1 MTGRANGKEGCTVAG
16 DAMTQAAIQPTRM
29 VPPGPKGRFLVGNA
43 LDFSRGDWL
52 EFFIRCAREHGD
64 VVFFRFLNV
73 PMCLLTHPDDIENVL
88 VKNASNFVKSR
99 NYRAL
104 RPILGNGLLTS
115 EGAFWQKQ
123 RKLVQPSFRHE
134 GIAAY
139 AEVMAD
145 STQQM
150 LSGWRDGQTRDVHQ
164 EMMGL
169 TLEIVAKSLF
179 GADVSRET
187 NTVRK
192 AMRDLT
198 NRLLATSSLTFFL
211 PKFVPLPGTL
221 RLSRA
226 VREVDGI
233 IYSMIR
239 ARRAANTRS
248 NDLLQMLLDARD
260 EDGTQMT
267 DEQLRDEMMT
277 LFIAGHETTAIALSW
292 TWYLLAQNP
301 EVESK
306 LADELTG
313 ALNGRAPGVSDLRA
327 LPYTEMVVKETVRL
341 YPPVWVIG
349 RQARKEFE
357 THRYRLPAGT
367 NVLLSQWI
375 TQRDARFY
383 PEPERFNPDR
393 WKDDPIRGGRL
404 PRYAY
409 FPFGSG
415 PRVCIGAGFAM
426 MEATLLLAAIAQR
439 FRLTLATDQSIEI
452 LPSVTLR
459 PKHGIKMLLQERCRR
474 M

>member
-1 MTGRANGKEGCTVAG
+1 
-16 DAMTQAAIQPTRM
+16 MTQARIQHSPIL
-29 VPPGPKGRFLVGNA
+29 PPGPKGRFLIGNA

-52 EFFIRCAREHGD
+52 EFFVRCAREHGN
-64 VVFFRFLNV
+64 VVFFRFLNL

-104 RPILGNGLLTS
+104 KPILGDGLLTS

-150 LSGWRDGQTRDVHQ
+150 LSSWHHGQTRDVHQ

-179 GADVSRET
+179 GADVSREA
-187 NTVRK
+187 NKVGQ
-192 AMRDLT
+192 AMRDVT
-198 NRLLATSSLTFFL
+198 NQLLAMPNITFFL
-211 PKFVPLPGTL
+211 PEFVPLPSTL
-221 RLSRA
+221 RLRRA
-226 VREVDGI
+226 VRELDGI
-233 IYSMIR
+233 NYSMIR
-239 ARRAANTRS
+239 GRRAAHAPS
-248 NDLLQMLLDARD
+248 HDLLQMLLEAQS
-260 EDGTQMT
+260 EDGSPMT

-301 EVESK
+301 EVEAK
-306 LADELTG
+306 LADELISV
-313 ALNGRAPGVSDLRA
+313 LNGRPPGVLDLRA
-327 LPYTEMVVKETVRL
+327 LPYTEMVVKETMRL
-341 YPPVWVIG
+341 YPPAWVIG

-357 THRYRLPAGT
+357 ADGYLLPAGT
-367 NVLLSQWI
+367 NVLLAQWI
-375 TQRDARFY
+375 TQRDAGFY
-383 PEPERFNPDR
+383 PEAERFNPDR
-393 WKDDPIRGGRL
+393 WKDDPIRSGRL

-426 MEATLLLAAIAQR
+426 MEATLLLATIGQK
-439 FRLTLATDQSIEI
+439 FRLTLAPDQSIEM
-452 LPSVTLR
+452 LPLVTLR
-459 PKHGIKMLLQERCRR
+459 PKHGIKMMLQERRR
-474 M
+474 SIVRSSGNAN

>member
-1 MTGRANGKEGCTVAG
+1 MA
-16 DAMTQAAIQPTRM
+16 QAAIQPSRIT
-29 VPPGPKGRFLVGNA
+29 PPGPRGRFLVGNA

-52 EFFIRCAREHGD
+52 EFFVRCAREHGD

-73 PMCLLTHPDDIENVL
+73 PMCLLTHPDDIEDVL
-88 VKNASNFVKSR
+88 VKNSSNFVKSR
-99 NYRAL
+99 NYHAL
-104 RPILGNGLLTS
+104 KPILGNGLLIS

-134 GIAAY
+134 SIAAY
-139 AEVMAD
+139 AEVMAN
-145 STQQM
+145 SAQQM
-150 LSGWRDGQTRDVHQ
+150 LTDWCDGQTRDVHQ

-179 GADVSRET
+179 GTDVSRAASK
-187 NTVRK
+187 VGQ

-198 NRLLATSSLTFFL
+198 NQLLAMPNIAFFL
-211 PKFVPLPGTL
+211 PDFFPLPSTL
-221 RLSRA
+221 RLRRA
-226 VREVDGI
+226 VRELNGI

-239 ARRAANTRS
+239 ARRAANS
-248 NDLLQMLLDARD
+248 PSHDLLQLLLDAQD
-260 EDGTQMT
+260 EDGSQMT

-301 EVESK
+301 EVEGN
-306 LADELTG
+306 LADELSHV
-313 ALNGRAPGVSDLRA
+313 LKGRAPGVSDLRA
-327 LPYTEMVVKETVRL
+327 LPYTEMVVKETLRL
-341 YPPVWVIG
+341 YPPAWVIG
-349 RQARKEFE
+349 RQALKDFDVRG
-357 THRYRLPAGT
+357 YRLLAGT
-367 NVLLSQWI
+367 NVLLAQWI

-393 WKDDPIRGGRL
+393 WKDDPIRRGRL

-426 MEATLLLAAIAQR
+426 MEATLLLATIAQR
-439 FRLTLATDQSIEI
+439 FHLTLASDQSIGM
-452 LPSVTLR
+452 LPLVTLR
-459 PKHGIKMLLQERCRR
+459 PKHGIKMMLQERRR
-474 M
+474 RT